1 MLGILLGDLLANP
14 HIDGNLLCHGLCS
27 PAMLKKYITGQ
38 KKPEKLLGDTLWQR
52 AGKSMEKFEIFLEQ
66 DEYILAKERTKIQLL
81 IRHGA
86 LSEAENAIQKYPLFS
101 IAVKRSA

>member
-38 KKPEKLLGDTLWQR
+38 KKPEKLLGDALWQR
-52 AGKSMEKFEIFLEQ
+52 AGKSMEKFEIFL
-66 DEYILAKERTKIQLL
+66 
-81 IRHGA
+81 
-86 LSEAENAIQKYPLFS
+86 
-101 IAVKRSA
+101 